1 MPLTRSTLNP
11 HLRQAPD
18 GALPL
23 MVTATNVNKAF
34 TATAV
39 LSDVS
44 FSVEAQSSFVI
55 LGQSG
60 SGKSVLLKLLAHLM
74 TVDSGN
80 ITIETRNVGMLF
92 QKNALFDS
100 LTVQE
105 NLDFPLKYR
114 SKLSLKERSKKI
126 DQFLEWVELKN
137 THTLFPDELSGGMQK
152 RLGIARALIVEPEL
166 IFYDEPTAGLDPITS
181 RLICDLIKRLKEE
194 MKSTI
199 VVITSEVQRAYQ
211 LADQMGILIKAKP
224 FQETIEKKESNL
236 ILTGSPSQTEA
247 SQDPRVKQFVKG
259 LAQGPLTDRLNTE
272 NPTPSQR
279 RHDQL
284 RFRSDLPEGYD
295 VDFF

>member
-1 MPLTRSTLNP
+1 MPLTRTTPTQNIRRTHHGTP
-11 HLRQAPD
+11 
-18 GALPL
+18 PL
-23 MVTATNVNKAF
+23 VVTATNVNKAF

-74 TVDSGN
+74 TVDTGN

-100 LTVQE
+100 LTVEE

-114 SKLSLKERSKKI
+114 SNLSLKERQKKI

-137 THTLFPDELSGGMQK
+137 TNALFPDELSGGMQK

-211 LADQMGILIKAKP
+211 LADQMGILIKARP
-224 FQETIEKKESNL
+224 SHEGSDKKESNL
-236 ILTGSPSQTEA
+236 ILTGSPQQTEA
-247 SQDPRVKQFVKG
+247 SEDIRVKQFVKG
-259 LAQGPLTDRLNTE
+259 LAHGPLTDRLNDQT
-272 NPTPSQR
+272 PTLR